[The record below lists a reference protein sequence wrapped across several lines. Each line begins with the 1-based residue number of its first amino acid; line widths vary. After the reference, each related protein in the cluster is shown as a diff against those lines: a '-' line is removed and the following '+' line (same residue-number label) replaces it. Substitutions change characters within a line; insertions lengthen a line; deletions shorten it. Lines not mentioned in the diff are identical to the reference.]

1 MRVLI
6 DECAPKALK
15 YFLTKNGHDCR
26 TVQEAGW
33 SGRENGE
40 LLRLAEANFD
50 VLVTLD
56 TNLRYQQNLTGRQ
69 IAIVVLM
76 ARSNRLVNLSP
87 YFAAC
92 ATAVG
97 KVKPGDIVLVGEAE

>member
-1 MRVLI
+1 MI

-15 YFLTKNGHDCR
+15 YFLTKNGHDCS

-33 SGRENGE
+33 SEKENGE
-40 LLRLAEANFD
+40 LLSLAEANFD

-92 ATAVG
+92 ATAVR
-97 KVKPGDIVLVGEAE
+97 KVKRGEIIQVGETV